1 LHIFSLAK
9 TLSEWKKESGK
20 MSTEERKHEIQE
32 IREAHERIAQ
42 IVVKGTEYHE
52 PVTVKTIDKK
62 EHAIEVY
69 ALSEKDLIEAFQ
81 AANADLKDIGNQ
93 DKLISNMKLMSEV
106 AARATRQPEIGKIL
120 LPLQSAPIAVK
131 ALELSGLTGGA
142 KSPKPESPSS

>member
-1 LHIFSLAK
+1 
-9 TLSEWKKESGK
+9 
-20 MSTEERKHEIQE
+20 MSAEERRREIQE

-52 PVTVKTIDKK
+52 PVTIETIDKK
-62 EHAIEVY
+62 EHSIEVY

-81 AANADLKDIGNQ
+81 AAGADLKDIGNQ

-131 ALELSGLTGGA
+131 ALELSGLTAGE

>member
-1 LHIFSLAK
+1 MLRV
-9 TLSEWKKESGK
+9 EE
-20 MSTEERKHEIQE
+20 MTEERRREIQE

-52 PVTVKTIDKK
+52 PVTVKTVDKK
-62 EHAIEVY
+62 EHSVEVY

-81 AANADLKDIGNQ
+81 SSGQDVKDIGNP
-93 DKLISNMKLMSEV
+93 DKLMSNLKLMSEL

-142 KSPKPESPSS
+142 KSPKPASPSS

>member
-1 LHIFSLAK
+1 
-9 TLSEWKKESGK
+9 
-20 MSTEERKHEIQE
+20 MSTEEKRREIQE
-32 IREAHERIAQ
+32 VRDAHERIAQ

-52 PVTVKTIDKK
+52 PVTVRTVDKK

-81 AANADLKDIGNQ
+81 CAGQDLKDIGNP
-93 DKLISNMKLMSEV
+93 DKLISNLKLMSEV

-120 LPLQSAPIAVK
+120 LPLQSAPIALK
-131 ALELSGLTGGA
+131 ALEISGLTGGA